1 MARDPGVR
9 ETAGQRFQA
18 DQAEM
23 VGANAHRARSPT
35 RGANGHE
42 AVVVALVALQHLG
55 DRAPA
60 PAQAARRPRP
70 RDGTISHVR
79 AIRGR
84 RVEGRHL
91 GRAKAAQAPA
101 IEPAAPPTFRAG
113 VAQQPLGDDRAEM
126 RSAEGDD
133 VRDAER
139 RGDRAPRRAAKPP
152 MPWPTRMIRSARSS
166 PSRAATARPRA
177 SRSPVGGCRIV
188 RTAHRPASSR
198 RRSGAKRDQEARGHK
213 ARQPWIRTTAVPSRA
228 VPASGAASRRQ
239 RRGTSVGFTTSAGAA
254 RKVVLRAPAA
264 SAL

>member
-91 GRAKAAQAPA
+91 GRAKAAQAPD
-101 IEPAAPPTFRAG
+101 IEPAAHPACRAG
-113 VAQQPLGDDRAEM
+113 VAQQPLDDRAEM
-126 RSAEGDD
+126 RSARR
-133 VRDAER
+133 RDAER

-188 RTAHRPASSR
+188 RTAHRSASSR